1 MKKGIFFIGIMI
13 FWSCIEQTKLEK
25 YSAYVSINNSSKYI
39 EYKVVNNSQST
50 VFIPETFSPRVNKDS
65 ILFEAYD
72 KSDLINYNQFMIPKM
87 KIITSDSSIIEG
99 FSIDYLDSL
108 TINRSNY
115 YLRIF
120 DEDFEIYLQ
129 KKKIETYSEKT
140 FLIFEKEHSL
150 IVAALKK

>member
-1 MKKGIFFIGIMI
+1 MI
-13 FWSCIEQTKLEK
+13 FWSCTEQTKLEK

-39 EYKVVNNSQST
+39 EYKVVNNSQNG
-50 VFIPETFSPRVNKDS
+50 VFIPETFFLMINKDS

-72 KSDLINYNQFMIPKM
+72 KSDLIHYNQFMIPKM
-87 KIITSDSSIIEG
+87 RIISPDSSINGG

-108 TINRSNY
+108 TINKSNY

-120 DEDFEIYLQ
+120 DEDFKTFLQ

-140 FLIFEKEHSL
+140 FLNFEKEHSL
-150 IVAALKK
+150 IVAALRK